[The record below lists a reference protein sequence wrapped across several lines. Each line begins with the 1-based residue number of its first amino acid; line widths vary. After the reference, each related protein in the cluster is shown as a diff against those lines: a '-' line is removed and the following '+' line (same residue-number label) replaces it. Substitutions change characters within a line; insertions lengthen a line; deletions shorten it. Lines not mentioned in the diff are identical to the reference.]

1 MTMAQEMQATQ
12 DIDATIGAL
21 QGGLTALA
29 PAAAVSNIENWHSQL
44 QGSEDAGLQKIAAD
58 LAELKGL
65 LSSGN
70 LNGKSIGTC
79 LVSLGKG
86 TTAAAAGASGDVSA
100 KLMSLGNLLTGAGNS
115 LS

>member
-1 MTMAQEMQATQ
+1 MAQDNATQ

-21 QGGLTALA
+21 QGGLTALS

-44 QGSEDAGLQKIAAD
+44 QGSDDAGLKQIAAD
-58 LAELKGL
+58 LAELKGM

-70 LNGKSIGTC
+70 LNGKSIGAL
-79 LVSLGKG
+79 LVSLGNG
-86 TTAAAAGASGDVSA
+86 TTTAAAGAPAGVSA
-100 KLMSLGNLLTGAGNS
+100 KLMSLGSLLTGAGNS